1 MNIKDRMKKIAGVIN
16 ATWNP
21 SDLSLGIYYEC
32 DVSLDKLKL
41 KVVDQIDRASLHRAI
56 EKINFIRICDN

>member
-1 MNIKDRMKKIAGVIN
+1 MNIKDRMKKINGVIN

-21 SDLSLGIYYEC
+21 TNLSLGIYYEC
-32 DVSLDKLKL
+32 DASLDTVKA
-41 KVVDQIDRASLHRAI
+41 KVVNQIDKASLHRAI